1 MSIVTLEHPTTAP
14 AGAPVCSS
22 RFELRCED
30 WLPRPIEEVFPFF
43 ADAYN
48 LEHITPPFLRFRV
61 TGTSDRNVRKGTLI
75 DYRLRLHGIPFGWQT
90 IIDEW
95 EPGVRFVDRQ
105 IRGPFALWHHT
116 HEFETR
122 DRGTIIRDRVRYDL
136 PLGALG
142 RLAAGWLVR
151 RDVEEI
157 FRYRRE
163 KTREIFGI
171 D

>member
-1 MSIVTLEHPTTAP
+1 MTTLEHLVTDRAADAAP
-14 AGAPVCSS
+14 SS

-30 WLPRPIEEVFPFF
+30 WLPCPVEDVFPFF
-43 ADAYN
+43 GDAFN
-48 LEHITPPFLRFRV
+48 LERITPPFLRFRV
-61 TGTSDRNVRKGTLI
+61 VGTSDRNVRKGTLI
-75 DYRLRLHGIPFGWQT
+75 DYRLRLHGIPFGWRT

-105 IRGPFALWHHT
+105 VRGPFALWHHT
-116 HEFETR
+116 HEFEPR
-122 DRGTIIRDRVRYDL
+122 DGGTIVRDRVRYDL

-142 RLAAGWLVR
+142 RLTAGWLVR

-163 KTREIFGI
+163 KTREIFGV